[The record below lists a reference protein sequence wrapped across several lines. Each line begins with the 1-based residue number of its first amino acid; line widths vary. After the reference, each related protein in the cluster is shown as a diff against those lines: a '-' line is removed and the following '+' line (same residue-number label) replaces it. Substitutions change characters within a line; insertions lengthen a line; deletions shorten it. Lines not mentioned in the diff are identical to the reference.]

1 MTQPFGAT
9 PHRGTRLSQSV
20 VVAPRSTG
28 IGLPGTH
35 ECQQAPMSAS
45 WHQGMSAKPV
55 PVLPRTSR
63 MRWFQVATSEE
74 AIASGVGHEEVP
86 RRTDSHQKQCP
97 QAQPDSMASRD
108 TTWETQGSLQ
118 DKNWVLVLQGRLQFP
133 WLGPP
138 HSMVSGG

>member
-63 MRWFQVATSEE
+63 MRWFQVATSEGWGMKRSPGALTRIQSSVHRHNLTPWPAVTRHGKRRGACKTRIGFWSCKAACSSHGWGHLTQWYQE
-74 AIASGVGHEEVP
+74 A
-86 RRTDSHQKQCP
+86 R
-97 QAQPDSMASRD
+97 
-108 TTWETQGSLQ
+108 
-118 DKNWVLVLQGRLQFP
+118 
-133 WLGPP
+133 
-138 HSMVSGG
+138 